1 MRGYIL
7 GHQRNVLWRS
17 VVSAVAV
24 GLCSLLAAQQSSARP
39 LEDVMAAKSLRVIAY
54 IDNAPFSWE
63 ADGKSKGI
71 DVDIARAIARE
82 IGVEAE
88 VILRM
93 PGENEDD
100 DLRGNVWR
108 GPLTGGGVGD
118 VMMHVPVDREFAERN
133 KKAVIGGAYFQE
145 RVAVAIHPELTGDK
159 PTFDVFKDQKISV
172 QIGTVSDY
180 FLMTYLDGA
189 LIEKIAHHVKPQVG
203 ATEFITKDT
212 AAWMGVRS
220 AIEALLHDKG
230 EKAVFVEPS
239 MEGIYRSNWIVG
251 MAWKDDSTDLGT
263 AIQTA
268 LDKIRKSGELE
279 RIFASYGV
287 SYTSPPTP

>member
-1 MRGYIL
+1 MSDRKFT
-7 GHQRNVLWRS
+7 RATAAA
-17 VVSAVAV
+17 VVV
-24 GLCSLLAAQQSSARP
+24 GLSSLLAAQQSSARP
-39 LEDVMAAKSLRVIAY
+39 LEDVVAAKSLRVIAY
-54 IDNAPFSWE
+54 LDNAPFSWE

-82 IGVEAE
+82 IGVEAD

-93 PGENEDD
+93 PSENEDD

-118 VMMHVPVDREFAERN
+118 VMMHVPVDPDFAERN
-133 KKAVIGGAYFQE
+133 KKAVIGAAYFQE

-159 PTFDVFKDQKISV
+159 PTFDIFKDQKISV

-230 EKAVFVEPS
+230 EKAVFVEPP

-251 MAWKDDSTDLGT
+251 MAWKDDSADLGS

-268 LDKIRKSGELE
+268 LDKIGKSGELE

-287 SYTSPPTP
+287 SFTPPPQP

>member
-1 MRGYIL
+1 MSDRKFT
-7 GHQRNVLWRS
+7 RATAAA
-17 VVSAVAV
+17 VVV
-24 GLCSLLAAQQSSARP
+24 GLSSLLAAQQSSARP
-39 LEDVMAAKSLRVIAY
+39 LEDVVAAKSLRVIAY
-54 IDNAPFSWE
+54 LDNAPFSWE

-82 IGVEAE
+82 MGVEAD

-118 VMMHVPVDREFAERN
+118 VMMHVPVDPDFAERN
-133 KKAVIGGAYFQE
+133 KKAVIGAAYFQE

-159 PTFDVFKDQKISV
+159 PTFDIFKDQKISV

-203 ATEFITKDT
+203 AIEFITKDT

-230 EKAVFVEPS
+230 EKAVFVEPP

-251 MAWKDDSTDLGT
+251 MAWKDDSADLGS

-268 LDKIRKSGELE
+268 LDKIGKSGELE

-287 SYTSPPTP
+287 SFTPPPQP

>member
-1 MRGYIL
+1 MSDRKFT
-7 GHQRNVLWRS
+7 RATAAA
-17 VVSAVAV
+17 VVV
-24 GLCSLLAAQQSSARP
+24 GLSSLLAAQQSSARP
-39 LEDVMAAKSLRVIAY
+39 LEDVVAAKSLRVIAY
-54 IDNAPFSWE
+54 LDNAPFSWE

-82 IGVEAE
+82 IGVEAD

-118 VMMHVPVDREFAERN
+118 VMMHVPVDPDFAERN
-133 KKAVIGGAYFQE
+133 KKAVIGAAYFQE

-159 PTFDVFKDQKISV
+159 PTFDIFKDQKISV

-230 EKAVFVEPS
+230 EKAVFVEPP

-251 MAWKDDSTDLGT
+251 MAWKDDSADLGS

-268 LDKIRKSGELE
+268 LDKIGKSGELE

-287 SYTSPPTP
+287 SFTPPPQP

>member
-1 MRGYIL
+1 MSGYKFI
-7 GHQRNVLWRS
+7 QAAAA
-17 VVSAVAV
+17 VVV
-24 GLCSLLAAQQSSARP
+24 GLSSLIAAQPSSARP
-39 LEDVMAAKSLRVIAY
+39 LEDVVAAKSLRVIAY
-54 IDNAPFSWE
+54 LDNAPFSWE
-63 ADGKSKGI
+63 ADGTSKGI

-82 IGVEAE
+82 MGVEAD

-118 VMMHVPVDREFAERN
+118 VMMHVPVDRDFAERN
-133 KKAVIGGAYFQE
+133 KKAAIGAAYFQE

-159 PTFDVFKDQKISV
+159 PTFDIFKDQKISV

-203 ATEFITKDT
+203 AIEFITKDT

-230 EKAVFVEPS
+230 EKAVFVEPP
-239 MEGIYRSNWIVG
+239 MEGIYRSNWIIG
-251 MAWKDDSTDLGT
+251 MAWKDDSTDLGS

-268 LDKIRKSGELE
+268 LDKIGKSGELE

-287 SYTSPPTP
+287 SFTPPPQP